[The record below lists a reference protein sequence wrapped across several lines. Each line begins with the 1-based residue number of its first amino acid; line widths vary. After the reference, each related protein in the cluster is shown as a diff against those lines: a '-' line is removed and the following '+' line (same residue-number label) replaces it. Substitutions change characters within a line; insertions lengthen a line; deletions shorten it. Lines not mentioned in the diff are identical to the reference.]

1 MTEDVDTLVVGAGG
15 LLGAAVVRQ
24 LRREGRASRSA
35 SVSWDDVDTAAAALL
50 DQARALVEQDR
61 PWQILWCAG
70 AGVIGTSEEALDEEL
85 EVLERFLSGLAR
97 VLARTWTP
105 PNGAL
110 FLSSSAG
117 GVYAGSAGALFT
129 ESTEPVATSPY
140 GHAKLAS
147 ERIVTDF
154 AAASGV
160 PTMIGRMS
168 NLYGPG
174 QDLDKPQGL
183 ISQLFL
189 AQRQR
194 RPLSI
199 YVSLDTA
206 RDYLYVD
213 DAARILLAATDR
225 VADGTPG
232 ATVVKILASQRSVTI
247 GSILGELRH
256 LVRRRPLIV
265 LGSSHLSR
273 FQAGHLRFRS
283 EVWPDLDSLATT
295 PLPAGMSATM
305 AGVAR
310 EAG

>member
-1 MTEDVDTLVVGAGG
+1 VVA
-15 LLGAAVVRQ
+15 
-24 LRREGRASRSA
+24 
-35 SVSWDDVDTAAAALL
+35 
-50 DQARALVEQDR
+50 
-61 PWQILWCAG
+61 
-70 AGVIGTSEEALDEEL
+70 TSEEALDDEL
-85 EVLERFLSGLAR
+85 DVLERFLSGLAQI
-97 VLARTWTP
+97 LARTRTP

-140 GHAKLAS
+140 GRAKLAS
-147 ERIVTDF
+147 ERIATDF
-154 AAASGV
+154 AAVSGV
-160 PTMIGRMS
+160 PTMVGRMS

-174 QDLDKPQGL
+174 QHLDKPQGL

-189 AQRQR
+189 SQRTR

-199 YVSLDTA
+199 YVPLDTA

-225 VADGTPG
+225 VAEEPPG

-247 GSILGELRH
+247 ASILGELRH

-265 LGSSHLSR
+265 LGSSHLSD
-273 FQAGHLRFRS
+273 FQTRHLRFRS
-283 EVWPDLDSLATT
+283 EVWRDLDSLVTT

-310 EAG
+310 DAG